1 MKKLCVFCGASM
13 GRNPAYVTAARSL
26 ARALATNGITLVYGG
41 ASVGIMGQLA
51 DAALDA
57 GGQVI
62 GVMPQE
68 LVDREVSH
76 LGLTELKVVGSMH
89 ERKAVMAELSDG
101 FIALPGGL
109 GTLEELIEVLTWA
122 QLRFHSKPCGLLNTD
137 SYYDRLLSF
146 LDHSVN
152 EEFIKPAHREML
164 IVNDDPMALLRAF
177 EAYSP
182 PSKDKLRTN

>member
-26 ARALATNGITLVYGG
+26 ARSLATNGITLVYGG

-51 DAALDA
+51 DAALEA
-57 GGQVI
+57 GGRVI

-89 ERKAVMAELSDG
+89 ERKAMMAELSDG

-109 GTLEELIEVLTWA
+109 GTLEEL
-122 QLRFHSKPCGLLNTD
+122 
-137 SYYDRLLSF
+137 
-146 LDHSVN
+146 
-152 EEFIKPAHREML
+152 
-164 IVNDDPMALLRAF
+164 F
-177 EAYSP
+177 EC
-182 PSKDKLRTN
+182 